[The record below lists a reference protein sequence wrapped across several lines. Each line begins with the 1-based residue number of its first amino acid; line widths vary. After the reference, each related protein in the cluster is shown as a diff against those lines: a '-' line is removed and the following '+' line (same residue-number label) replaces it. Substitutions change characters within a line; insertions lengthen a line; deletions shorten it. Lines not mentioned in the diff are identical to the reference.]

1 MANVYPNNRLVIDK
15 EKKFSNRRKY
25 SNAISLTES
34 WNRTISFP
42 PFCMREKE
50 TKIDPLTHVSRTN
63 NLSRTCFQN
72 SPAVQNSAVQTAP
85 FFDIGQDERVTTRA
99 RPRINSSFEANEA
112 RVGLEKLCN
121 NVVRRCNNA
130 LKIASLRFV
139 WRYDTRERKKRSR
152 SAEIGYRRVG
162 RVEDSLFRR
171 VKRFVISSFAD
182 WIE

>member
-25 SNAISLTES
+25 LNAISLTES

-42 PFCMREKE
+42 PFCMREKGNKNRSSHMFPE
-50 TKIDPLTHVSRTN
+50 PTIFLERVSRIP
-63 NLSRTCFQN
+63 LLFKI
-72 SPAVQNSAVQTAP
+72 V
-85 FFDIGQDERVTTRA
+85 
-99 RPRINSSFEANEA
+99 
-112 RVGLEKLCN
+112 CN